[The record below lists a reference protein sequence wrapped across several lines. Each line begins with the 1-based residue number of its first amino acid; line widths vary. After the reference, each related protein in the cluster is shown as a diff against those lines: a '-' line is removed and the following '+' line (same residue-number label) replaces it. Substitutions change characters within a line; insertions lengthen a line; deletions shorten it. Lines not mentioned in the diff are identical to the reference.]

1 MRPTVFAI
9 GLAVVS
15 IVTASAMAEETKA
28 KSGGESVAYTGCL
41 AAGDEAGE
49 FKLTHVNGG
58 ADEYELLGG
67 KDLKGHVG
75 HKVEIKG
82 SLVPAQAAEHAE
94 EGEEE
99 GENEAAHRHLRVSSM
114 KHIAATC
121 P

>member
-15 IVTASAMAEETKA
+15 IVTATALAEETKA
-28 KSGGESVAYTGCL
+28 KSGGEPGAYTGCL

-58 ADEYELLGG
+58 SDEYELLGG
-67 KDLKGHVG
+67 KDLKDHVG
-75 HKVEIKG
+75 HKVEVKG
-82 SLVPAQAAEHAE
+82 SLVSAEAAEHAE
-94 EGEEE
+94 EEETGES
-99 GENEAAHRHLRVSSM
+99 EAGHQHLRVSSM